1 MQFRECEYE
10 AVLKMREEVRNLLS
24 EPVPQLVQSTDTVRS
39 LPTRPMPQLVYPATI
54 SACSFALQR
63 IHGAHL
69 SSIGVT
75 STLRREGRSAVA
87 LATALIQ
94 RYEYGRTTLLV
105 ELDLQAPSLAKT
117 MDLNTGP
124 GVTDFIRGDAWIG
137 ECVQWYDDGLGVI
150 VAGDTNASEP
160 PLVAQVPSSSLMADV
175 SALADVVIADLPPL
189 PPVGYG
195 AHLAPLCS
203 TVLMVVRAGA
213 TPIAQIQSAVAS
225 LDHAPYVILNDVDH
239 PAPRWLRGFVGR

>member
-1 MQFRECEYE
+1 
-10 AVLKMREEVRNLLS
+10 MREEVRNLLS
-24 EPVPQLVQSTDTVRS
+24 QPVPQLVQSTDTVRS
-39 LPTRPMPQLVYPATI
+39 LPNRPMPQLVYPATV

-75 STLRREGRSAVA
+75 STVRREGRSAVA
-87 LATALIQ
+87 LATALVQ

-117 MDLNTGP
+117 MDLKTGP

-137 ECVQWYDDGLGVI
+137 ECIQWYDDGLGVI
-150 VAGDTNASEP
+150 VAGDTNDSEP
-160 PLVAQVPSSSLMADV
+160 PLAAQVPSSSLMADL
-175 SALADVVIADLPPL
+175 SALADVVVADLPPL

-203 TVLMVVRAGA
+203 TLLMVVRAGA
-213 TPIAQIQSAVAS
+213 TPIAQIQSAIGS

-239 PAPRWLRGFVGR
+239 PAPRWLRGVVGR